1 MANIINEAER
11 LVSNNVDTNQN
22 QIKLPGEL
30 IEKKEKKKKKR
41 I

>member
-22 QIKLPGEL
+22 QIKLHGEL
-30 IEKKEKKKKKR
+30 IEKKEKKKKKE
-41 I
+41 